1 MAAPSPPSPRPQRA
15 QPRWGSRAALD
26 TNLLVDAEGFGDEA
40 RVSATRQL
48 LDLLSEAD
56 LVVPLQCLGDLF
68 RVLTGKAGRST
79 SQAQEAVLGWMDAYP
94 VLESNAAAWR
104 GAMDLCVA
112 HQLASWDALV
122 LNVAAEGG
130 ARLLL
135 TEDLHH
141 GFSWRGVRVVN
152 PLIDPQDS
160 LLRQLVGG

>member
-1 MAAPSPPSPRPQRA
+1 M
-15 QPRWGSRAALD
+15 RAALD
-26 TNLLVDAEGFGDEA
+26 TNLLVYAEGFGDEA
-40 RVSATRQL
+40 RVSATRHL

-56 LVVPLQCLGDLF
+56 LVVPLQCLGELF
-68 RVLTGKAGRST
+68 RVLTGKAGRLT

-135 TEDLHH
+135 TEDLHQ

-152 PLIDPQDS
+152 PLIEPQDS
-160 LLRQLVGG
+160 LLRQLLGG

>member
-1 MAAPSPPSPRPQRA
+1 M
-15 QPRWGSRAALD
+15 RAALD
-26 TNLLVDAEGFGDEA
+26 TNLLVYAEGFGDDT

-48 LDLLSEAD
+48 LDQLSEAD
-56 LVVPLQCLGDLF
+56 LVIPLQCLGELF
-68 RVLTGKAGRST
+68 RVLTGKAGRPAP
-79 SQAQEAVLGWMDAYP
+79 QGQEAVLGWMDAYP
-94 VLESNAAAWR
+94 VLDSNAAAWR

-135 TEDLHH
+135 TEDLHP

-152 PLIDPQDS
+152 PLVEPIDP
-160 LLRQLVGG
+160 LLRQLLD